1 MARKQ
6 KYSAEQ
12 VIEAIKQSNGIIT
25 TAAKALG
32 CARGTINNYVNK
44 YVTVADALEETRE
57 TTLDFVENQLMK
69 QIQNNN
75 LTAIIFFLK
84 TQGKNRGYNE
94 RTEFTGDLSGTIEVV
109 WGSDN
114 EDDKG

>member
-1 MARKQ
+1 MARRQ

-12 VIEAIKQSNGIIT
+12 VIEAIKQSKGIVT

-32 CARGTINNYVNK
+32 CSRATVNNYVK
-44 YVTVADALEETRE
+44 KFVTVADALEETRE
-57 TTLDFVENQLMK
+57 TTLDFVESQLMK
-69 QIQNNN
+69 QIQNDN

-94 RTEFTGDLSGTIEVV
+94 RTEFTGDLSGKIEVV

-114 EDDKG
+114 EDNKG